1 VTLATVMVHADVDPR
16 SESSRDRVRLAAR
29 LAERFDALLIGVTAS
44 VLPPYPAE
52 GFYFVT
58 KDFVEK
64 ERHDIAETHKQAEAA
79 FRESIGASASKAQ
92 WRSGIELPETFV
104 VSEAR
109 SADIVVVGRGAQGR
123 EVGRA
128 LDAGATVL
136 RIGRPVLIVPPG
148 VDDLRLERVVVGWK
162 DTREA
167 RRALGDALPLL
178 CKANAVTVVEV
189 CDDGLEGQGRRHVED
204 VAAYLGKHRITV
216 ASALAS
222 TVKGGIAADLIRI
235 ANAEGGDLVVT
246 GAYGHS
252 RLGEWFFGGVTR
264 DLLASSPICCLMS
277 S

>member
-1 VTLATVMVHADVDPR
+1 MTLATVMVHTDVEPR
-16 SESSRDRVRLAAR
+16 SEQSRERVRLAAK

-58 KDFVEK
+58 KDVVEE

-79 FRESIGASASKAQ
+79 FRAYIGASAAKAE
-92 WRSGIELPETFV
+92 WRSGIDLPETYV
-104 VSEAR
+104 VAEAR
-109 SADIVVVGRGAQGR
+109 SADLVVVGRGSQGR

-148 VDDLRLERVVVGWK
+148 VDDLRLDRVVVGWK

-167 RRALGDALPLL
+167 RRALRDALPLL
-178 CKANAVTVVEV
+178 RKAKAVTVVEV
-189 CDDGLEGQGRRHVED
+189 CDGGLEGQGRRHVED
-204 VAAYLGKHRITV
+204 VAAYLGKHQIAV
-216 ASALAS
+216 ASAVAPL
-222 TVKGGIAADLIRI
+222 VKGGIAADLISI
-235 ANAEGGDLVVT
+235 ANVEGGDLVVT

-277 S
+277 G